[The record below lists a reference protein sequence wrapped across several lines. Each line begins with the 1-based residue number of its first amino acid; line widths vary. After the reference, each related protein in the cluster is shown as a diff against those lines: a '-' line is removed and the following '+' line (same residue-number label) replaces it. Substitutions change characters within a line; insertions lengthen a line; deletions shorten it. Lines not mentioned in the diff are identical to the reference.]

1 MSDQVFI
8 KLEFL
13 SQSATIRPATNHSSD
28 DHTFRQW
35 GSEIAAAI
43 HPSVSVS
50 MEWDSLDDL
59 IHGLPPARYVAS

>member
-1 MSDQVFI
+1 MGERTYI
-8 KLEFL
+8 KIQF
-13 SQSATIRPATNHSSD
+13 QSESAETRPATHDSSN
-28 DHTFRQW
+28 DHAFRLW
-35 GSEIAAAI
+35 GSEISSAI